1 MLKRLK
7 ILVLTSILLIHIV
20 AVAQIANASIF
31 SDYEAAVEACNGDP
45 DCEDAAADA
54 ADAAEAEADAAA
66 AADAGAAAEA
76 DTAPALD
83 EDLTVDDVTDG
94 ESHGE
99 IDNTEAAAEAEA
111 HYDDVA
117 AAVET
122 EGAEV
127 NSDVTTV
134 MPSIPKPDF
143 LPGPSE
149 GADQANIQTYFREQA
164 IPDFIAGF
172 IGVIGLVSFVAVIV
186 AGIQFLTAYGN
197 EERVGAAKKNLI
209 YAILGFVIAILSYSV
224 VSILGSLNLES
235 AETSMLN
242 IPIAHAAVT
251 DESINSL
258 LPTQEVLIEASP
270 NAQGSSLVS
279 GDLAEDIIPNAINI
293 ALYLVSSLILVA
305 LVYSGILLVIGQGN
319 EETIT
324 KAKNIIIYAVV
335 GLITVAISYAVIYG
349 IAKLKL

>member
-1 MLKRLK
+1 MLKKLK
-7 ILVLTSILLIHIV
+7 ILILTSLLLLQI
-20 AVAQIANASIF
+20 AATAQVANASIF
-31 SDYEAAVEACNGDP
+31 SDYQDAVEACNGDL
-45 DCEDAAADA
+45 DCEDAASDAADA
-54 ADAAEAEADAAA
+54 AQAEADAAEAEETE
-66 AADAGAAAEA
+66 AEE
-76 DTAPALD
+76 TTSPAFD

-99 IDNTEAAAEAEA
+99 IDNTEAAAEAQDNLDSME
-111 HYDDVA
+111 DA
-117 AAVET
+117 ADNQESADAVK
-122 EGAEV
+122 
-127 NSDVTTV
+127 TV

-143 LPGPSE
+143 LPGPDE
-149 GADQANIQTYFREQA
+149 GADQASIQTYFREQA

-172 IGVIGLVSFVAVIV
+172 IGVIGLVSFVAIIV

-209 YAILGFVIAILSYSV
+209 YAILGFVIAILSYSII
-224 VSILGSLNLES
+224 SILGSLNLES
-235 AETSMLN
+235 AKTSMLN

-251 DESINSL
+251 DKSINSL
-258 LPTQEVLIEASP
+258 LPTQEALIEASP

-293 ALYLVSSLILVA
+293 ALYLVSSLILIA
-305 LVYSGILLVIGQGN
+305 LVYSGILLVTGQGN

-324 KAKNIIIYAVV
+324 KAKNIIIYSIV

>member
-94 ESHGE
+94 ASHGE
-99 IDNTEAAAEAEA
+99 IDNTEAAAEAQDNLDSMEDA
-111 HYDDVA
+111 TDNQESAD
-117 AAVET
+117 AVK
-122 EGAEV
+122 
-127 NSDVTTV
+127 TV

-172 IGVIGLVSFVAVIV
+172 IGVIGLVSFVAIIV

>member
-66 AADAGAAAEA
+66 AAADAGAAAEA

-94 ESHGE
+94 ASHGE
-99 IDNTEAAAEAEA
+99 IDNTEAAAEAQDNLDSMEDA
-111 HYDDVA
+111 TDNQESAD
-117 AAVET
+117 AVK
-122 EGAEV
+122 
-127 NSDVTTV
+127 TV

-149 GADQANIQTYFREQA
+149 GADQASIQTYFREQA

-172 IGVIGLVSFVAVIV
+172 IGVIGLVSFVAIIV

>member
-94 ESHGE
+94 ASHGE
-99 IDNTEAAAEAEA
+99 IDNTEAAAEAQDNLDSMEDA
-111 HYDDVA
+111 TDNQESAD
-117 AAVET
+117 AVK
-122 EGAEV
+122 
-127 NSDVTTV
+127 TV